1 MSESQIKEL
10 EASIKNLEASL
21 KTADSGSR
29 AIIEQQI
36 MNLRNTIALL
46 RQLTPDI
53 EAAKAKRPVLSAHLR
68 ELFTPL
74 PPANVPAWVA
84 DQTMRGDVTEAAMRC
99 PPEAR
104 VYADASSVS
113 CAIPGEPGVSVS
125 VPHGLTLR
133 FGQDGRLTE
142 QTLYDR
148 GLVRWS
154 ISYHATG
161 GRYRVGFFASAEPK
175 TYPEHGLHTRY
186 APNGTV
192 VAQTEWVN
200 GTKHGWEKIWE
211 DDGYPIVGVRYAA
224 GKEIERVLPDQRANL
239 S

>member
-21 KTADSGSR
+21 KTADSAAR
-29 AIIEQQI
+29 PILEQQI
-36 MNLRNTIALL
+36 ENLRSTILLL
-46 RQLTPDI
+46 RQVTPDI

-74 PPANVPAWVA
+74 PPANVPAWIA
-84 DQTMRGDVTEAAMRC
+84 DQTTRGDITEEAMRC
-99 PPEAR
+99 PPTAR
-104 VYADASSVS
+104 VYADATSVS
-113 CAIPGEPGVSVS
+113 CAIPGEPGASSSVA
-125 VPHGLTLR
+125 HGLALR
-133 FGQDGRLTE
+133 FGQDGRLAE
-142 QTLYDR
+142 QTLYEH

-154 ISYHATG
+154 IGYHATG
-161 GRYRVGFFASAEPK
+161 GRYRVGFYASTAPK

-186 APNGTV
+186 APSGVV

-200 GTKHGWEKIWE
+200 GTKHGWEKLWE
-211 DDGYPIVGVRYAA
+211 EDGYPIVGVRYAA
-224 GKEIERVLPDQRANL
+224 GKEIERVLPDNRANL